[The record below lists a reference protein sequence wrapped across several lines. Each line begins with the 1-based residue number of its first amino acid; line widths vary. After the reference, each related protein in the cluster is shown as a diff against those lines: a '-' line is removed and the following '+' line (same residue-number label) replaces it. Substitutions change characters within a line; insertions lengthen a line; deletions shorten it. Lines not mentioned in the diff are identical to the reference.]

1 MEQVWRLESFVE
13 VAGIEPAG
21 AGESTPVGKR
31 GSSHLAEALIK
42 MLTNLTDWVCRKL
55 AVKPVAL
62 LLS

>member
-1 MEQVWRLESFVE
+1 ME

-31 GSSHLAEALIK
+31 GSSHSAEALIK